1 MEKPY
6 INRVSLFKMPNI
18 IIPYKP
24 RALQKILHKEI
35 DRHRFSVLVLH
46 RRAGKTVAMI
56 NHMLKDALTTTK
68 PNSRYV
74 FLSPTFKQ
82 GKLTAWDYIK
92 NFAGK
97 IPNTKFNESEL
108 RCDLPNGSRITILGA
123 ENDQAIRGISLDG
136 CVFDETQS
144 IKPTI
149 FPEIIRPALADRKGW
164 CVFIGTP
171 KGRNYFHSLYQKA
184 QESKDWYSCIFK
196 ASETKILDNEE
207 LKAAQDVMSKDL
219 YEQEFECSF
228 QAAITGSYYGTIIED
243 LTKEGRIGDVP
254 YDDNLDVET
263 WWDIGLNDSTS
274 IWFVQ
279 RHKGEIRLID
289 YYENSGFGLDHYVDV
304 LNNKPYSEDYSTHVA
319 PHDIKVREIGNFG
332 KSRLESALEL
342 GIAFEVAPKIS
353 VEDGIEAVRK
363 NLINCWFDKSKCG
376 TALEYLKAYQKRY
389 DDKNQ
394 CFRNKPLHN
403 FASHCADSFRT
414 GIVGQGLAISNW
426 KKEVPINTNY
436 IV

>member
-1 MEKPY
+1 
-6 INRVSLFKMPNI
+6 MPNI
-18 IIPYKP
+18 TIPYRP
-24 RALQKILHKEI
+24 RELQNFLHKKI
-35 DRHRFSVLVLH
+35 DMHRFNVLVLH

-56 NHMLKDALTTTK
+56 NHMLKDALTNPL

-74 FLSPTFKQ
+74 FLAPTFKQ

-92 NFAGK
+92 TYAGK
-97 IPNTKFNESEL
+97 IPNVKFNESEL

-171 KGRNYFHSLYQKA
+171 KGRNYFYQLYQNAK
-184 QESKDWYSCIFK
+184 ETKDWYSCVFK
-196 ASETKILDNEE
+196 ASETKILDDEE
-207 LKAAQDVMSKDL
+207 LNAAKGVMSKDL
-219 YEQEFECSF
+219 YDQEFECSF
-228 QAAITGSYYGTIIED
+228 NAAITGSYFGSIID
-243 LTKEGRIGDVP
+243 GLAKEGRIGDVP
-254 YDDNLDVET
+254 FDDNLDVET
-263 WWDIGLNDSTS
+263 WWDLGLNDSTS

-279 RHKGEIRLID
+279 KHKGEIRLID
-289 YYENSGFGLDHYVDV
+289 YYENSGFGLDHYIDV
-304 LNNKPYSEDYSTHVA
+304 LNNKPYSEDYSKHIA
-319 PHDIKVREIGNFG
+319 PHDIKVRELGNFG
-332 KSRLESALEL
+332 KSRLDSALEL
-342 GIAFEVAPKIS
+342 GISFEVAPKVS

-363 NLINCWFDKSKCG
+363 NLQNCWFDKSRCG
-376 TALEYLKAYQKRY
+376 TAVEYLKAYQKRY

-394 CFRNKPLHN
+394 TFRNKPLHN
-403 FASHCADSFRT
+403 YASHCADSFRT
-414 GIVGQGLAISNW
+414 GIVGQGLQTSNW
-426 KKEVPINTNY
+426 KKEVPIETNY

>member
-1 MEKPY
+1 
-6 INRVSLFKMPNI
+6 MPNI
-18 IIPYKP
+18 VIPYKP
-24 RALQKILHKEI
+24 RELQKILHKEI

-171 KGRNYFHSLYQKA
+171 KGRNYFYNLYEQARK
-184 QESKDWYSCIFK
+184 SKDWYSCVFK
-196 ASETKILDNEE
+196 ASETKILDDEE
-207 LKAAQDVMSKDL
+207 LEAAKAVMSTDL
-219 YEQEFECSF
+219 YEQEFEVSF
-228 QAAITGSYYGTIIED
+228 NAAITGSYYGTIIED
-243 LTKEGRIGDVP
+243 LEKENRIGDVP

-263 WWDIGLNDSTS
+263 WWDLGLNDSTS

-279 RHKGEIRLID
+279 KYKGEIRLID
-289 YYENSGFGLDHYVDV
+289 YYENSGFGLDHYADV
-304 LNNKPYSEDYSTHVA
+304 LKNKPYSEDYSKHIA
-319 PHDIKVREIGNFG
+319 PHDIKVRELGNFG
-332 KSRLESALEL
+332 KSRLDSALEL

-363 NLINCWFDKSKCG
+363 SLSNCWFDKSKCG
-376 TALEYLKAYQKRY
+376 NAIEYLKAYQKRY

-394 CFRNKPLHN
+394 TFRNKPLHN

>member
-1 MEKPY
+1 
-6 INRVSLFKMPNI
+6 MPNI

-24 RALQKILHKEI
+24 RELQKFLHKQI
-35 DRHRFSVLVLH
+35 DKHRFSVLVLH

-196 ASETKILDNEE
+196 ASETKILDEEE

-228 QAAITGSYYGTIIED
+228 QAAITGSYYGALIED
-243 LTKEGRIGDVP
+243 LAKEGRIGDVP

-363 NLINCWFDKSKCG
+363 NLINCWFDKNKCG